1 MNNLFINLDFHCRG
15 LLLAKQLSQQRTFD
29 RIPLHLSF
37 FASHSEF
44 TILIF
49 SSTSFPSLESA
60 NPITEYLLIPRHT
73 PLKEQVPSKNELTSV
88 TTTKRKDH
96 ASFFRIRRKNTT
108 DNFLL
113 DKPLTI
119 TC

>member
-15 LLLAKQLSQQRTFD
+15 LLLAKQPSQQRTFD

-73 PLKEQVPSKNELTSV
+73 PLKEQVPSKKELTSV
-88 TTTKRKDH
+88 TTTKRED
-96 ASFFRIRRKNTT
+96 ASFFRIGRKNTT
-108 DNFLL
+108 DNFLS

>member
-37 FASHSEF
+37 FVSHSEF

-60 NPITEYLLIPRHT
+60 NPITEYLLIPRRT
-73 PLKEQVPSKNELTSV
+73 PLKEQVPSKKELTSV
-88 TTTKRKDH
+88 TTTNAKMH
-96 ASFFRIRRKNTT
+96 LFFGLEGKIQQ
-108 DNFLL
+108 
-113 DKPLTI
+113 I
-119 TC
+119 I

>member
-73 PLKEQVPSKNELTSV
+73 PLKEQVPSKKELTSV
-88 TTTKRKDH
+88 TTTKRKD
-96 ASFFRIRRKNTT
+96 ASFFRIRRKNKT

>member
-15 LLLAKQLSQQRTFD
+15 LLLAKQLSQRTFD
-29 RIPLHLSF
+29 RILLHLSF
-37 FASHSEF
+37 FASHFEF

-60 NPITEYLLIPRHT
+60 NPITEYLLISRHT
-73 PLKEQVPSKNELTSV
+73 PLKEQVPSKKELTSV
-88 TTTKRKDH
+88 TTTKRKD

-108 DNFLL
+108 DNLLL

>member
-44 TILIF
+44 AILIF

-60 NPITEYLLIPRHT
+60 NSITEYLLIPRRT
-73 PLKEQVPSKNELTSV
+73 PLKEQVPSKKELTSV
-88 TTTKRKDH
+88 TTTKRKD

-108 DNFLL
+108 DNFLS